1 MVNNNCMKSTKKK
14 TTLKISFW
22 KEDLP
27 DILIFCVII
36 AIMSFTEIACL
47 DTLLPICIR
56 WMYYQF
62 VMWGIFIAL
71 EFSRVFFWKTKKKVP
86 SLSFTFTIK
95 CMSVLIL
102 LPAFI
107 FIPNRHIPTK
117 PEIECQGVVIDN
129 TTWPAM
135 TKTPINRNYVKVK
148 LDGENT
154 SFWYRLT
161 KDTKPHGSKCI
172 VSVKRGVFGMRYVK
186 KVDFQY

>member
-1 MVNNNCMKSTKKK
+1 
-14 TTLKISFW
+14 
-22 KEDLP
+22 
-27 DILIFCVII
+27 
-36 AIMSFTEIACL
+36 
-47 DTLLPICIR
+47 
-56 WMYYQF
+56 
-62 VMWGIFIAL
+62 
-71 EFSRVFFWKTKKKVP
+71 
-86 SLSFTFTIK
+86 
-95 CMSVLIL
+95 MSVLIL